1 MKISFF
7 LSEKSIEEAIRWV
20 EQYEKWVSEKSKL
33 LSEKLAEVGLNE
45 ARIRF
50 EAAAPGEITTSVER
64 TQNGWKIVASGDSV
78 CFIEF
83 GAGVYYNSNSD
94 YPLQKPQGI
103 VGIGE
108 YGKGKGKRNAWG
120 YYDDNHNLVITHGT
134 PASMPMYFAGKKME
148 QEISRIAKE
157 VFG

>member
-1 MKISFF
+1 MKISFS
-7 LSEKSIEEAIRWV
+7 LSEESIEKAIKQI
-20 EQYEKWVSEKSKL
+20 EQYGKWVSEKSDL
-33 LSEKLAEVGLNE
+33 LAEKLAEIGLNE

-50 EAAAPGEITTSVER
+50 EEAAPGEITTSVER

-94 YPLQKPQGI
+94 YPLPKPQGI

-134 PASMPMYFAGKKME
+134 PASMPMYFAGKNME